1 MQLTFIENVSVNN
14 GWAMA
19 VIGALIVMVGLA
31 VLATIISQLHRIIA
45 FFDRRTGKDTNLM
58 SAPTTRLASAQTD
71 LLNDPAGAAVVYK
84 PLAADLGE
92 KFKLSKLYALLK
104 QENNAHPHLT
114 IRSLRDAGY
123 LIRVEDDLF
132 CWKVE

>member
-1 MQLTFIENVSVNN
+1 MHN

-19 VIGALIVMVGLA
+19 ATGAIIVMAGLA

-45 FFDRRTGKDTNLM
+45 FFDRRTDKTPPGM
-58 SAPTTRLASAQTD
+58 STAKTRMASAEVD
-71 LLNDPAGAAVVYK
+71 LLNDPEAAASIYR
-84 PLAADLGE
+84 PLTADLGE
-92 KFKLSKLYALLK
+92 KFTLGKLYALIK

-123 LIRVEDDLF
+123 LIHVDEDLF
-132 CWKVE
+132 SWKV